1 MCTRLSREEEPNM
14 GHVPPEPNDS
24 AWYQIVRERL
34 DKENEL
40 MTQRLN
46 WLVTSQSFL
55 FAAFGVT
62 LSYQEKTVADNV
74 SRLDQLRGLIPV
86 VAVGTSFLIYI
97 AILAGLSAMI
107 RDRTSLNQI
116 VDGLRE
122 QKSGFPP
129 VRSPWQRFWPG
140 LAAPLLL
147 PVLFIGVW
155 LCLGY

>member
-1 MCTRLSREEEPNM
+1 MRTRLSREEEPNM
-14 GHVPPEPNDS
+14 RHVPPEPSDS
-24 AWYQIVRERL
+24 TWYQIVRERL

-62 LSYQEKTVADNV
+62 LSFQEKTRAENI
-74 SRLDQLRGLIPV
+74 SRLVELRGLIPV

-116 VDGLRE
+116 VDRLRE
-122 QKSGFPP
+122 QKPGFPP
-129 VRSPWQRFWPG
+129 VRSGWRRFWLG

-155 LCLGY
+155 LCLGH